1 MILLHFL
8 FMASK
13 LRSVDF
19 GYFFEVIMK
28 RGGSKETA
36 CHMVEGGDGLVKLD
50 YNTATCNWHAKI
62 NHLLN
67 F

>member
-28 RGGSKETA
+28 RAGSKETA
-36 CHMVEGGDGLVKLD
+36 CHMVDGGDGLVNLIITPPRVTGMQK
-50 YNTATCNWHAKI
+50 
-62 NHLLN
+62 
-67 F
+67 

>member
-13 LRSVDF
+13 LRSVDL

-28 RGGSKETA
+28 RAGSKETA
-36 CHMVEGGDGLVKLD
+36 CHMVEGGDRLVNLIITPPRVTGMQK
-50 YNTATCNWHAKI
+50 
-62 NHLLN
+62 
-67 F
+67 